1 MKIGEG
7 RRATTARATRR
18 AIGSEEQ
25 QTEQALAIMI
35 GRGREASTMSLLDLL
50 RRSRFAGLL
59 ARLDLATWG
68 PWAVG
73 QFGLPHRRA
82 WVWPRWARI
91 KKK

>member
-35 GRGREASTMSLLDLL
+35 GRGREASTRALLDLL

-68 PWAVG
+68 PQNFWGPGRSAN
-73 QFGLPHRRA
+73 LACPIDEPDSIAH
-82 WVWPRWARI
+82 
-91 KKK
+91 